1 MDLFG
6 GPPTGWMVSH
16 SDLRRGWDRWDD
28 PKGTMSSNCTSK
40 ATDGPKLSVL
50 SFADLCLLPLFQ
62 QAA

>member
-6 GPPTGWMVSH
+6 GRPTGWMVSH
-16 SDLRRGWDRWDD
+16 SDLRRGWYRREE
-28 PKGTMSSNCTSK
+28 PEGTVSSNCTSK

-50 SFADLCLLPLFQ
+50 SFADLCLLQLFQ